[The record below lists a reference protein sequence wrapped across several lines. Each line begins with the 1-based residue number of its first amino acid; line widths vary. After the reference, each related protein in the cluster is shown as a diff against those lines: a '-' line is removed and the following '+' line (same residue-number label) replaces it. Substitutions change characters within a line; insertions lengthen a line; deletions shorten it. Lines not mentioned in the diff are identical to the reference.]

1 MLKRLSYPLAW
12 MEGLTSEKDEKE
24 VLSSVP
30 NSADSQHHS
39 SVFSKVFSRQV
50 MRLVQWCGFEDLLCS
65 LNMTFQ
71 PSCFSVSYQ
80 LQSTM
85 LCIILHVT

>member
-12 MEGLTSEKDEKE
+12 MEGFTSEKDEKE

-50 MRLVQWCGFEDLLCS
+50 SFTSE
-65 LNMTFQ
+65 
-71 PSCFSVSYQ
+71 
-80 LQSTM
+80 
-85 LCIILHVT
+85 IILKNYVFNKIV

>member
-12 MEGLTSEKDEKE
+12 MEGLTIEKDEKE

-39 SVFSKVFSRQV
+39 SMFSKVFSRQV
-50 MRLVQWCGFEDLLCS
+50 MHLIQ
-65 LNMTFQ
+65 
-71 PSCFSVSYQ
+71 
-80 LQSTM
+80 
-85 LCIILHVT
+85 

>member
-12 MEGLTSEKDEKE
+12 MEGFTSEKDEKE

-50 MRLVQWCGFEDLLCS
+50 FFTSEIIRKNDVFNELV
-65 LNMTFQ
+65 
-71 PSCFSVSYQ
+71 
-80 LQSTM
+80 
-85 LCIILHVT
+85 